1 MWVELV
7 RSAGGEQ
14 LYRQRRSSTLASD
27 DGQSDS
33 ASSTPQR
40 LGQLS
45 MAASVSADATS
56 RIDFDERGADDGEKK
71 KKTCTRAR
79 RAIDEQLLRHVQRG
93 HYESRSTHALNTK
106 DLLTIE
112 ELPIYKVH
120 ITQRSTIL

>member
-56 RIDFDERGADDGEKK
+56 RIDFDERGADDGAKADDERGMESQF
-71 KKTCTRAR
+71 RAAFSR
-79 RAIDEQLLRHVQRG
+79 DGGEQGEAELNPRAEAMLERLLEG
-93 HYESRSTHALNTK
+93 GKL
-106 DLLTIE
+106 
-112 ELPIYKVH
+112 
-120 ITQRSTIL
+120 